1 MIPLRDTVRS
11 RSFPWVNWTLIA
23 LNVGIFLFFEVGSP
37 HVATLMKTW
46 GLVPKRLLLHPNLY
60 NFVTLFTSM
69 FLHGGWSHLIS
80 NMLALYIFGDNVEDR
95 LGSGRYLVF
104 YLLCGLAA
112 AFTHVGFNPLSNMPT
127 VGASGAISGV
137 LAAYVVLFPTA
148 SVITLIPLFFWPWF
162 VEIPALIYIGGWFV
176 SQLFNGVASVV
187 VGVQAL
193 GGVAWWAHVGG
204 FVAGLLLL
212 PVFKRRQPRVV
223 YYYPEDYFPW

>member
-11 RSFPWVNWTLIA
+11 RTFPLANWTLIA
-23 LNVGIFLFFEVGSP
+23 LNVLVFLFLEAGSP
-37 HVATLMKTW
+37 HVNALVKTW
-46 GLVPKRLLLHPNLY
+46 GLVPARLLRAPNLY
-60 NFVTLFTSM
+60 NLLTVFTSM

-95 LGSGRYLVF
+95 MGSGRYLVF
-104 YLLCGLAA
+104 YLLCGVAA
-112 AFTHVGFNPLSNMPT
+112 AFAHVVFEPTSTMPT

-148 SVITLIPLFFWPWF
+148 SVITLIPIFFWPWF
-162 VEIPALIYIGGWFV
+162 VEIPALLYIGGWFV

-187 VGVQAL
+187 VGAQAL

-204 FVAGLLLL
+204 FVAGLVLL
-212 PVFKRRQPRVV
+212 PIFKRREPRVI
-223 YYYPEDYFPW
+223 YHYPEDYFPW